1 MKACEVVAAENMNIR
16 GMTREK
22 VNTAAMKREVLLQT
36 GEGEKE
42 EGRVQKGSAFSLHF
56 NRPLIRFL

>member
-1 MKACEVVAAENMNIR
+1 MNIR

-42 EGRVQKGSAFSLHF
+42 EGRVQKGSAFFLHF